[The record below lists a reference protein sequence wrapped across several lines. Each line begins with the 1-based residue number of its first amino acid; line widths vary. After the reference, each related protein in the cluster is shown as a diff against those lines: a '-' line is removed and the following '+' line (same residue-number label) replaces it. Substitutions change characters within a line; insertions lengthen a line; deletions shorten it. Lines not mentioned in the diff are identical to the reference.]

1 MTDTTTNSRNT
12 KRTQIEPN
20 SRWQRKLFSIAALLA
35 ATWMV
40 LLLVL
45 SVTSANPVTL
55 NRDQIIEATDV
66 LTVLIKDRQRGE
78 VQVEKSWKSELS
90 DNELAVTD
98 IASMGVVSGE
108 RFIIPVTREGGK
120 WQIMP
125 SKLPNNARLIYPA
138 SPEAERQLKSILKT
152 GHLP

>member
-1 MTDTTTNSRNT
+1 MTDKTSSTEGT
-12 KRTQIEPN
+12 PD
-20 SRWQRKLFSIAALLA
+20 SRWQRKLFSITALLA
-35 ATWMV
+35 ATWMI

-55 NRDQIIEATDV
+55 NRDQIVEATEV
-66 LTVLIKDRQRGE
+66 LTVLIKDQQMGT

-90 DNELAVTD
+90 DHELVVTD
-98 IASMGVVSGE
+98 IASMGVATGQ
-108 RFIIPVTREGGK
+108 RFLIPITREGSQ
-120 WQIMP
+120 WQVMP

-138 SPEAERQLKSILKT
+138 TPEAERQLNSILKT